1 MPSLRARHRLNDH
14 GPLARASDVWL
25 GVGME
30 VTKKQQALLSAL
42 GLGLIVLAAERLMP
56 GPETAL
62 AGTTP
67 APAAPGESADLDAP
81 APEVENGVSTFSE
94 RLRTLA
100 TERGLDPARTPDVFD
115 TGLAPAHESGAAQP
129 DPGVMFLSEHSLT
142 SVIVGDRPAAVVDGD
157 MIRVGDRVDGFTLVR
172 VGARSAQF
180 VMGSTTVSLK
190 LDEDL

>member
-1 MPSLRARHRLNDH
+1 
-14 GPLARASDVWL
+14 
-25 GVGME
+25 ME
-30 VTKKQQALLSAL
+30 VTKKQQALLTAL
-42 GLGLIVLAAERLMP
+42 GLGLLVLAGERLTS
-56 GPETAL
+56 GPESAL
-62 AGTTP
+62 AGTAP
-67 APAAPGESADLDAP
+67 APAASDESADVDDP
-81 APEVENGVSTFSE
+81 APQVENGVSAFSE

-172 VGARSAQF
+172 VGSRSAHF
-180 VMGSTTVSLK
+180 VMGSTAVSLK
-190 LDEDL
+190 LEEDL